1 MDSDR
6 EVNSGVRNHVLDSE
20 LQRQGQ
26 EQATGAPSHSRHDQ
40 HRVAHTP
47 RTEHS
52 ALQTLHPEHPTSPG
66 FHLQGD
72 RSLNL
77 PCPAS
82 RPPGGLAH
90 WFTSSAALSLKSPH
104 PRSLLCY
111 CSLSSAPHS
120 AARPPQP
127 DPVLPPLENPPWLSA
142 GLGKEPSSLTW
153 DSRPFRTRPLLTFT
167 PAASRPRS
175 AQSSPLSIH
184 PLPDTP
190 PNCPGLLPGP

>member
-72 RSLNL
+72 WSLNL
-77 PCPAS
+77 PRPAS

-90 WFTSSAALSLKSPH
+90 WLTSSAALSLKSP
-104 PRSLLCY
+104 
-111 CSLSSAPHS
+111 
-120 AARPPQP
+120 PP
-127 DPVLPPLENPPWLSA
+127 PP
-142 GLGKEPSSLTW
+142 
-153 DSRPFRTRPLLTFT
+153 
-167 PAASRPRS
+167 
-175 AQSSPLSIH
+175 
-184 PLPDTP
+184 
-190 PNCPGLLPGP
+190 